1 MMKNNAIIFSQ
12 PPPPGGGLPDTKRDL
27 SFTTTTDCSN
37 LPVPDNTKPPFLQ
50 LDATGN
56 PMDDGNRF
64 LGCIRPRKTSE
75 WSKIIS
81 MIEFKTIPPFTG
93 YGQLNFH
100 FFCGELHL
108 KAHTSSLRSESGQVQ
123 GNKLKS

>member
-1 MMKNNAIIFSQ
+1 MKINDANNFISQ
-12 PPPPGGGLPDTKRDL
+12 PPPPGAGLPDTKRDL
-27 SFTTTTDCSN
+27 SFQTTTDCSN
-37 LPVPDNTKPPFLQ
+37 LPVPDNTKPLFLQ

-56 PMDDGNRF
+56 PIDDGNRF
-64 LGCIRPRKTSE
+64 LGCIRPKKTSE

-100 FFCGELHL
+100 FFCGEFYFHF
-108 KAHTSSLRSESGQVQ
+108 R
-123 GNKLKS
+123 